1 MLYTERAE
9 LILQQLQLQAVVK
22 ISDLAELMQ
31 VSVDTV
37 RRDLK
42 TMEQNGLVKCV
53 RGGACL
59 PESLVS
65 LSSFAGREIINSDRK
80 REAAKKALKYV
91 RAGSV
96 IALNSGTTNTIL
108 AQELAARND
117 SFTVITN
124 NLAAISILM
133 QNPSITLIAVG
144 GNVDSV
150 EKSTYGSECEQEFGK
165 YYPDT
170 AFLSI
175 NAVNYQDG
183 FTDFRF
189 LEMGVI
195 RLLAERAREVIAVM
209 DSSKIGK
216 RSRKQVLSLQQVDRM
231 VTDDAVPD
239 TVRKKYEEQGLVLE

>member
-42 TMEQNGLVKCV
+42 AMEQNGLVKCV

-65 LSSFAGREIINSDRK
+65 LSSFSGREIINSDRK
-80 REAAKKALKYV
+80 REAARKALKYV
-91 RAGSV
+91 RPGSV
-96 IALNSGTTNTIL
+96 IALNSEPPYHSGTG
-108 AQELAARND
+108 AGSEKRPVYGDYQQPCGRFHSDA
-117 SFTVITN
+117 
-124 NLAAISILM
+124 
-133 QNPSITLIAVG
+133 NPSITLIAVG

-183 FTDFRF
+183 FTDFRSWRW
-189 LEMGVI
+189 E
-195 RLLAERAREVIAVM
+195 
-209 DSSKIGK
+209 
-216 RSRKQVLSLQQVDRM
+216 
-231 VTDDAVPD
+231 
-239 TVRKKYEEQGLVLE
+239 